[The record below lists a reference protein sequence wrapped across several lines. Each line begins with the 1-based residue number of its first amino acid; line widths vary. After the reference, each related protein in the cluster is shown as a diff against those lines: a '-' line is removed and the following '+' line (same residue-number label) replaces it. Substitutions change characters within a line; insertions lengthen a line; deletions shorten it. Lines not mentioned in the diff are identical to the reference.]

1 MLQLSE
7 YEQLRA
13 RTIAQNNEKLRE
25 LGLADGG
32 SALLPTKRVARA
44 AKRLKAEAPAAAPPP
59 PSRRSARVRAEAA
72 PKLFVADEDASG
84 ALVLGGA
91 DAPAV
96 RRAPAAFD
104 PDALPLDVDDL
115 RPAERHI
122 YEELRVARN
131 ARARAM
137 ERSMFIVANDRTL
150 CEMTRAVPTTADELG
165 ALFGMGPKKLAAH
178 GALLLDALRPHA
190 DALRADHAQATR
202 EAATAAAAAAD
213 AAIGGGGGEEQ
224 GDRGK
229 SVAEAAAVFA
239 ANAGAIMAA
248 ATSTSCVDGGGGRDD
263 GCQETRL

>member
-59 PSRRSARVRAEAA
+59 PSRRSARVRAEVA

-91 DAPAV
+91 DAPAA
-96 RRAPAAFD
+96 RRAAAAFD

-115 RPAERHI
+115 RPAERRI

-150 CEMTRAVPTTADELG
+150 CEMTHVVALPGAQKRAEWL
-165 ALFGMGPKKLAAH
+165 LAPPPLSLTC
-178 GALLLDALRPHA
+178 G
-190 DALRADHAQATR
+190 
-202 EAATAAAAAAD
+202 
-213 AAIGGGGGEEQ
+213 I
-224 GDRGK
+224 
-229 SVAEAAAVFA
+229 
-239 ANAGAIMAA
+239 
-248 ATSTSCVDGGGGRDD
+248 
-263 GCQETRL
+263 